1 MLMAA
6 GRDSTVTLG
15 ATQGVM
21 TEIGGLVD
29 WLSLLLTGFL
39 AESFFGPA
47 EFPETACSPNL

>member
-6 GRDSTVTLG
+6 GRDSTVPLG

-29 WLSLLLTGFL
+29 WLS
-39 AESFFGPA
+39 
-47 EFPETACSPNL
+47 CY